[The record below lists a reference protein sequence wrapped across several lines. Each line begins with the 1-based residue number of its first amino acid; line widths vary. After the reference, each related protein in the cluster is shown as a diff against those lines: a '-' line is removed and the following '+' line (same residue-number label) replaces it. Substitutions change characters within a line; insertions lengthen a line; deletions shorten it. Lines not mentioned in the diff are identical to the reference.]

1 MGQDNKQG
9 VKHRPDEKV
18 FPDLV
23 DHAGLIDGIVL
34 GVYGQRRL
42 TPSRLVA
49 ISPSRPVGGPD
60 RKYSQAANGICKP
73 TGNPFQEL
81 FAVMGR
87 FRRFPR
93 VPPVTVKIRSQAV
106 PLSCAQVELVTAAL
120 MRQRYR
126 LVVSAV
132 ELSFD
137 VTGYSVEYFVKH
149 IQTRARRFR
158 ILRNRQSGK
167 IETFYIGAPASAWQA
182 CVYQKPDDVVRCE
195 FVLRRRFLREHGI
208 RQPHEILLLRR
219 INSGR
224 LMRLRRVD
232 KKRLAVIGDPM
243 TGTCQNRVLCIWAR
257 MFTSAEFA
265 AALKDQKIVR
275 PDLFLP
281 CGLERK
287 LRKMQ
292 RGLIW

>member
-1 MGQDNKQG
+1 VNDWVSSHKVAVQQVSNTRGLTSGTHNHNDGRENDRKEPMGQDNKQG

-137 VTGYSVEYFVKH
+137 VTGY
-149 IQTRARRFR
+149 
-158 ILRNRQSGK
+158 
-167 IETFYIGAPASAWQA
+167 
-182 CVYQKPDDVVRCE
+182 
-195 FVLRRRFLREHGI
+195 
-208 RQPHEILLLRR
+208 
-219 INSGR
+219 
-224 LMRLRRVD
+224 
-232 KKRLAVIGDPM
+232 
-243 TGTCQNRVLCIWAR
+243 
-257 MFTSAEFA
+257 
-265 AALKDQKIVR
+265 
-275 PDLFLP
+275 
-281 CGLERK
+281 
-287 LRKMQ
+287 
-292 RGLIW
+292 